1 MSPDAGWHD
10 SPPRLIP
17 VIWDEGQT
25 PMTDLSAPLVRRK
38 ARQAKAALAA
48 AGGTPSRR
56 HIPIGR
62 IAIGLVALIGLGVTT
77 RIMLVD
83 DPEGGRPSAIVDIA
97 GANRSNS
104 VAGTVTG
111 PSEVVITADP
121 EMFPAEMADTPPD
134 PVELALADPTALDP
148 EMLEETEFGPIPRIS
163 GTGVRPFDVYSRPSD
178 TPATSGGK
186 PLIAIV
192 VSGLGLNTEGTLEA
206 ITKLPEEVTL
216 AFAPYGKTL
225 DRTVGAARAEG
236 HEIFLE
242 VPLEPFDYP
251 ENDPGPDT
259 LLTGQA
265 PRDNLTKLFKVM
277 SSFSGYVGVINNM
290 GARFTAS
297 GADFGP
303 MMEELGARG
312 LGYLDDGSSNRSLAP
327 QLAQAN
333 RVPFSRVTTMIDANP
348 ARGPILAALTD
359 LEKQARASGS
369 AIGIVS
375 ALPVSVEAITEWAA
389 GLAARGIEIVPASA
403 LMGDE

>member
-1 MSPDAGWHD
+1 
-10 SPPRLIP
+10 
-17 VIWDEGQT
+17 
-25 PMTDLSAPLVRRK
+25 MTDLSAPLVRRK
-38 ARQAKAALAA
+38 ARQAKAAKTAADTAA
-48 AGGTPSRR
+48 AGGTPPRR
-56 HIPIGR
+56 HIPVAR
-62 IAIGLVALIGLGVTT
+62 IAIGLVALIAVGVTA
-77 RIMLVD
+77 RIMLVN
-83 DPEGGRPSAIVDIA
+83 DPEGGRPSATVDIA
-97 GANRSNS
+97 GANPSNS
-104 VAGTVTG
+104 VAGAVTG
-111 PSEVVITADP
+111 SPSVVTITADP
-121 EMFPAEMADTPPD
+121 EMFPADMADAPPD
-134 PVELALADPTALDP
+134 PAELAIADPTALDP

-163 GTGVRPFDVYSRPSD
+163 GTGMRPFDVYSRPSD

-225 DRTVGAARAEG
+225 DRTVGAARSEG

-277 SSFSGYVGVINNM
+277 SSFSGYVGLINNM

-327 QLAQAN
+327 QLARAN
-333 RVPFSRVTTMIDANP
+333 RVPFNRITTMIDANP
-348 ARGPILAALTD
+348 ARAPILAALAD

-389 GLAARGIEIVPASA
+389 GLAERGIEIVPASA

>member
-1 MSPDAGWHD
+1 
-10 SPPRLIP
+10 
-17 VIWDEGQT
+17 
-25 PMTDLSAPLVRRK
+25 MTDLSAPLVRRK
-38 ARQAKAALAA
+38 ARQAKAAQAA
-48 AGGTPSRR
+48 AGGTPPRR
-56 HIPIGR
+56 HIPITR
-62 IAIGLVALIGLGVTT
+62 IAIGLVALIGLGVTA

-83 DPEGGRPSAIVDIA
+83 DPEGGRPSATVDIA
-97 GANRSNS
+97 GANPSNS
-104 VAGTVTG
+104 VAGAVTGG
-111 PSEVVITADP
+111 PSEVTITADP
-121 EMFPAEMADTPPD
+121 EMFPAEMANTPPSAT
-134 PVELALADPTALDP
+134 EMALADPTALDP

-163 GTGVRPFDVYSRPSD
+163 GTGMRPFDVYSRPSD
-178 TPATSGGK
+178 TPATAGGK
-186 PLIAIV
+186 PLIANV

-277 SSFSGYVGVINNM
+277 SSFSGYVGLINNM

-327 QLAQAN
+327 QLARAN
-333 RVPFSRVTTMIDANP
+333 RVPFNRVTSMIDANP
-348 ARGPILAALTD
+348 ARAPILAALSD
-359 LEKQARASGS
+359 LEKQARESGS

-389 GLAARGIEIVPASA
+389 GLAERGIAIVPASV
-403 LMGDE
+403 LMGDQ

>member
-1 MSPDAGWHD
+1 
-10 SPPRLIP
+10 
-17 VIWDEGQT
+17 
-25 PMTDLSAPLVRRK
+25 MTELSAPLVRRK
-38 ARQAKAALAA
+38 ARQARAAEAA
-48 AGGTPSRR
+48 TGSGSSRR
-56 HIPIGR
+56 HIPVTR
-62 IAIGLVALIGLGVTT
+62 IALGLVALIAVGVTA

-83 DPEGGRPSAIVDIA
+83 DPEGGRPSATVDIA
-97 GANRSNS
+97 GANPANS
-104 VAGTVTG
+104 VAGAVARPGEVT
-111 PSEVVITADP
+111 ITADP
-121 EMFPAEMADTPPD
+121 EMFPVTPAETVPEPADTLVID
-134 PVELALADPTALDP
+134 PAANDP
-148 EMLEETEFGPIPRIS
+148 EMLEETEFGAIPRIS
-163 GTGVRPFDVYSRPSD
+163 GTGLRPFDVYSRPAD

-192 VSGLGLNTEGTLEA
+192 VSGLGLNTEGTLDA
-206 ITKLPEEVTL
+206 ISKLPEEVTL

-236 HEIFLE
+236 HELFLE

-265 PRDNLTKLFKVM
+265 PRDNLSKLFKVM
-277 SSFSGYVGVINNM
+277 SSFPGYVGLINNM

-389 GLAARGIEIVPASA
+389 GLAERGFEIVPASA